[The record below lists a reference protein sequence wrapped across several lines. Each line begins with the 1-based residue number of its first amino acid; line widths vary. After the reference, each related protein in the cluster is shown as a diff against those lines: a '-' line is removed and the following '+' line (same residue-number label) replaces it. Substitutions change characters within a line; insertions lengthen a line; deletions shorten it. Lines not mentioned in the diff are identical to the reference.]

1 MRQINF
7 QCDHCGNLMG
17 VTEEFLGQE
26 VRCPH
31 CQQVVRAPAGEAP
44 PAPDLPATLFAPPS
58 PEPESIFTPPE
69 VSDED
74 LFGGAAGARLELPPE
89 PDWAPAPAPPPEPVW
104 VPPPDPPP
112 PEPAALPPPP
122 PLEPTLTYVPPADV
136 AAPETGPSGT
146 EVPGGGPGD
155 QGVTTVPEGA
165 AESQPA
171 AGTTA
176 EPELPPV
183 VSPAVA
189 RARRGGG
196 WVVPVLIV
204 PLILYSV
211 LATIAVVYLIS
222 LLYLQPQRHPFEMLP
237 DEGDHPGAS
246 HVRQKLQFHRTPL
259 HDMPARLRVR
269 LGQSL
274 TIGDIKVT
282 PLRAELRKIRCRTA
296 GFAEPADSKG
306 ESLLVWLELQNVS
319 RDVVFRPMDRYF
331 NRHWQEK
338 YEENMPFTYLE
349 ADGRRFY
356 GGPELDDR
364 QTVEGQ
370 DYDTLLG
377 PGETMTTFV
386 CTDPDAPG
394 SPVARL
400 LAGYRGTLLYRVRL
414 RRGLIPFR
422 GKEVSA
428 TAVIGVEFTGAD
440 VEVKPTPPG

>member
-1 MRQINF
+1 MGQVNF
-7 QCDHCGNLMG
+7 QCGHCGQLMG
-17 VTEEFLGQE
+17 VTEEFLGQQ

-31 CQQVVRAPAGEAP
+31 CQQVVLAPAGPAP
-44 PAPDLPATLFAPPS
+44 AAPDLPPTLFAPP
-58 PEPESIFTPPE
+58 PQELESIFTPPD

-74 LFGGAAGARLELPPE
+74 LFGGSAGPRIELPPE
-89 PDWAPAPAPPPEPVW
+89 PVWAPPPAPPPEPAW
-104 VPPPDPPP
+104 VPPPEPPP
-112 PEPAALPPPP
+112 PEPATLAPPPHTD
-122 PLEPTLTYVPPADV
+122 PTLTYLPPTGV
-136 AAPETGPSGT
+136 TAPES
-146 EVPGGGPGD
+146 VPAVSDAPVTDPGAL
-155 QGVTTVPEGA
+155 TAPVPEGP
-165 AESQPA
+165 AETQPPA
-171 AGTTA
+171 ETAA

-183 VSPAVA
+183 VSPTVA

-211 LATIAVVYLIS
+211 LATVAVVYLIS

-246 HVRQKLQFHRTPL
+246 HVRQKIDFRRTPL
-259 HDMPARLRVR
+259 LDMPARLRVR

-274 TIGDIKVT
+274 TIGAIKVT
-282 PLRAELRKIRCRTA
+282 PLRAELRRIRKRTA
-296 GFAEPADSKG
+296 GDAEPVESRG
-306 ESLLVWLELQNVS
+306 ECLLLWLELKNVS
-319 RDVVFRPMDRYF
+319 RDVAFRPLDRYF

-338 YEENMPFTYLE
+338 FESDMPFTYLE

-356 GGPELDDR
+356 GGPELDGR

-370 DYDTLLG
+370 DYDTVLG

-394 SPVARL
+394 NPVARL
-400 LAGYRGTLLYRVRL
+400 LAGYRGPLLYRVRL

-428 TAVIGVEFTGAD
+428 TAVIGVELSGDD
-440 VEVKPTPPG
+440 VEVKPNPPG